1 MDPRVCIFIF
11 FFIVALIC
19 GIIKIFCGQ
28 KNKHQPEIKKGKT
41 EIKPEPR
48 RLICPECG
56 NHTFKDTQDLYYVN
70 GGLKRCGRAAGFR
83 TTCCKCEAN
92 IEFTFC

>member
-19 GIIKIFCGQ
+19 GIIRIFCGR
-28 KNKHQPEIKKGKT
+28 KIKQP

-48 RLICPECG
+48 RLTCPECG
-56 NHTFKDTQDLYYVN
+56 NHTFKDTVDLFYVN
-70 GGLKRCGRAAGFR
+70 GGLQRCGRLAGFR
-83 TTCCKCEAN
+83 TTCCKCEAT
-92 IEFTFC
+92 IEIIG